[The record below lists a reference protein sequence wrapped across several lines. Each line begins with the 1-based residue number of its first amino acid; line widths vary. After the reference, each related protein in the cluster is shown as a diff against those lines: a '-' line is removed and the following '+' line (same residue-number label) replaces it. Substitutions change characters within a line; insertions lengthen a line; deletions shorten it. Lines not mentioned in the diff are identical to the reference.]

1 MLIERHYPPE
11 RRAGDWRGSITWLID
26 GCTTVV
32 DLYTPTS
39 RGRRAR
45 SDSYEARIGDFV
57 ILDRGGLR
65 AIDDLA
71 LALHVP
77 RPMPR
82 SAY

>member
-11 RRAGDWRGSITWLID
+11 FRAGHWRGRVTWEID

-32 DLYTPTS
+32 DLFTPAAH
-39 RGRRAR
+39 GRRAR
-45 SDSYEARIGDFV
+45 CDSYEARIGDTV

-71 LALHVP
+71 LARYVP
-77 RPMPR
+77 RPLPR
-82 SAY
+82 SAF